1 MYKRQHVFCSFLALV
16 VRKALQDRLEAK
28 GYSFEWADILLD
40 LNALTSLPSLIGNL
54 EISFGLCQFF
64 WNEDNHGAAA
74 RLTLFE
80 LAHTVCIIIV
90 RFLDEDKDEEAAP
103 QKKHHGEFTERGR
116 LTSFKVRKQK

>member
-1 MYKRQHVFCSFLALV
+1 VFCSFLALV

-64 WNEDNHGAAA
+64 LNEDNHGFLAPID
-74 RLTLFE
+74 TL
-80 LAHTVCIIIV
+80 
-90 RFLDEDKDEEAAP
+90 
-103 QKKHHGEFTERGR
+103 
-116 LTSFKVRKQK
+116 